1 VVTYDHQ
8 YIGGHVAG
16 APLPTLRH
24 TLRPSILRDVHEIT
38 LAIGAQI
45 VVRLARSD
53 LSKSAG
59 VLVVHRAFA
68 K

>member
-1 VVTYDHQ
+1 MKDYEQ
-8 YIGGHVAG
+8 I
-16 APLPTLRH
+16 TLLMH
-24 TLRPSILRDVHEIT
+24 SILNGKIYRDVHEIT
-38 LAIGAQI
+38 PAIGAQI